1 MRSYSA
7 RSENLNI
14 YQITFFVDFLVN
26 VFAEHKKLGRFFGN
40 AHLFFVQLD

>member
-7 RSENLNI
+7 RSENLNT
-14 YQITFFVDFLVN
+14 YQITFLVDFLVN
-26 VFAEHKKLGRFFGN
+26 IFAEHKSWHGFFGN